1 MRGGYLAADTA
12 LHRLP
17 AGAKLAGLALGSIA
31 LLPLQDPRLL
41 ALALALVLV
50 PYAALGRRGMA
61 RLTQWAPL
69 VPLLAIIGIIQ
80 ALAETPAAALASVL
94 RILAMV
100 LMADLVTLSTRLDD
114 MMEALGVVLRP
125 LGAVGLDPRRLAL
138 AVALVLRFVPVLA
151 ASWRAREE
159 AWRARSPRR
168 PRLAVFAAFFAGALR
183 GADQVAEA
191 LDARGFSSHRTR
203 RRP

>member
-1 MRGGYLAADTA
+1 MRGGYLAADTV

-17 AGAKLAGLALGSIA
+17 AGVKLAALGLGSLA

-41 ALALALVLV
+41 ALALAAVLA
-50 PYAALGRRGMA
+50 PYAMLGRRGLS
-61 RLTQWAPL
+61 RLAQWAPL
-69 VPLLAIIGIIQ
+69 VPLLAIVGVIQ
-80 ALAETPAAALASVL
+80 ALAETPAAALASIL
-94 RILAMV
+94 RILALV

-114 MMEALGVVLRP
+114 MMAALGFVLRP
-125 LGAVGLDPRRLAL
+125 LAVLGLDPRRLAL

-151 ASWRAREE
+151 QSWRAREE

-168 PRLAVFAAFFAGALR
+168 PRLPVFAAFFAGALR

-191 LDARGFSSHRTR
+191 LDARGFSFLKDR

>member
-1 MRGGYLAADTA
+1 MRGGYLSADTV
-12 LHRLP
+12 LHRVA
-17 AGAKLAGLALGSIA
+17 AGVKLAGLALGSIA
-31 LLPLQDPRLL
+31 LLPLEDPRWL
-41 ALALALVLV
+41 ALALALVLA
-50 PYAALGRRGMA
+50 PYAMLGRRGIA
-61 RLTQWAPL
+61 RLAQWTPL
-69 VPLLAIIGIIQ
+69 VPLLLVIGVIQ
-80 ALAETPAAALASVL
+80 ALAETPAAALASVT

-114 MMEALGVVLRP
+114 MMAALGFVLRP
-125 LGAVGLDPRRLAL
+125 LAVLGLDPRRLAL

-151 ASWRAREE
+151 QSWRAREE

-168 PRLAVFAAFFAGALR
+168 PRLPVFAAFFAGALR

-191 LDARGFSSHRTR
+191 LDARGFCFTRDR